1 MQRYTRI
8 CYNLSLEC
16 GFISLKGGIHYPV
29 DSSTLSLRDNG
40 EGALTTSDYGFEFT
54 AGKMTHIN
62 ILHIYLMKI
71 NSGIC
76 FF

>member
-29 DSSTLSLRDNG
+29 DSCTLSLRDNG
-40 EGALTTSDYGFEFT
+40 EGGLTTSDYGFEFA
-54 AGKMTHIN
+54 AGKITHIN
-62 ILHIYLMKI
+62 ILHVYLTFK
-71 NSGIC
+71 
-76 FF
+76 